1 MIASHAG
8 EELKKLSRILVV
20 EDDRDLN
27 NAYTVIL
34 KNEGHEVVEA
44 FDGKEALKKLESFSP
59 DLILLDL
66 LMPIMGGLEFLQ
78 NYDLA
83 KKHPNV
89 KVLIFTNMENSP
101 EVTEAYKFGA
111 HRCIIKSWTA
121 PHNLARVINDALEA
135 KSKPD
140 KASKAAKKT
149 KTKA

>member
-1 MIASHAG
+1 VA
-8 EELKKLSRILVV
+8 RILIV

-27 NAYTVIL
+27 NAYSIIL

-44 FDGKEALKKLESFSP
+44 YDGQEALRKVKEFDP

-78 NYDLA
+78 HYDLL
-83 KKHPNV
+83 KSHSNV

-101 EVTEAYKFGA
+101 EVNEAYKLGA

-121 PHNLARVINDALEA
+121 PHNLARVVSDTLQTNGPVEA
-135 KSKPD
+135 K
-140 KASKAAKKT
+140 AT
-149 KTKA
+149 